1 MKRKIIFASVIV
13 LVIIVAGFSV
23 LLLYHPQKP
32 QITKSFPTVYYIKVY
47 NGSKLVEVKED
58 NISSNITIYLDVHN
72 FTGFVFAIVKWSN
85 GSLLFEGNMCP
96 LEACNG
102 VLYIQNGTA
111 PIYKSRM
118 NFTYVEYN
126 TPGIPISYNNGEA
139 SIRLASICGE
149 YAFLEACYI
158 NFCFM
163 RRSLLTITV
172 FAIFNATYTA
182 IGVYD
187 MKACNVPP
195 WFPSIIKEQ

>member
-23 LLLYHPQKP
+23 LLLHHPQKP

-72 FTGFVFAIVKWSN
+72 FMGFVFAIVKWSN
-85 GSLLFEGNMCP
+85 GSLIFEGNMRP

-102 VLYIQNGTA
+102 FLYIQNGTA

-126 TPGIPISYNNGEA
+126 TSGIPISYNNGEA
-139 SIRLASICGE
+139 RIQLASICGE
-149 YAFLEACYI
+149 YAFLGACYI
-158 NFCFM
+158 NFCM
-163 RRSLLTITV
+163 TRSLLTITV

-182 IGVYD
+182 LGVHD
-187 MKACNVPP
+187 MKACIAPR
-195 WFPSIIKEQ
+195 WYPSIIKEQ

>member
-23 LLLYHPQKP
+23 FLLYHPQKP

-96 LEACNG
+96 LEACEG
-102 VLYIQNGTA
+102 AHMQNGTA
-111 PIYKSRM
+111 YNSRM

-126 TPGIPISYNNGEA
+126 TSGIPISYNNGEV
-139 SIRLASICGE
+139 SILLAGICGG
-149 YAFLEACYI
+149 YVFLNAYYI
-158 NFCFM
+158 NFCFI
-163 RRSLLTITV
+163 RHSLLTITV
-172 FAIFNATYTA
+172 FAILNAAYTA
-182 IGVYD
+182 IGVHD
-187 MKACNVPP
+187 MKACYVPYWHP
-195 WFPSIIKEQ
+195 PIFKEQ